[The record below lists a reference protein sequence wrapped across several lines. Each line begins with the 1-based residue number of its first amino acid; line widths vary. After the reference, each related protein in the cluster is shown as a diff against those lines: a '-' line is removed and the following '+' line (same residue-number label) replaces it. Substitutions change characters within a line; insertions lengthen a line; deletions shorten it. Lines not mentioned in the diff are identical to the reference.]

1 MCHCH
6 GTIYDHKSR
15 MCKWIYYLHAHE
27 EIGRLPPLEAVLSE
41 LPAHLL
47 HLGMLVQRAKVWV
60 EFPHGSPKEAVG
72 RP

>member
-1 MCHCH
+1 
-6 GTIYDHKSR
+6 
-15 MCKWIYYLHAHE
+15 MCKWIYYLYAHE

-47 HLGMLVQRAKVWV
+47 HLGMLVQCAKVRV
-60 EFPHGSPKEAVG
+60 EFPHGTPEEAVG